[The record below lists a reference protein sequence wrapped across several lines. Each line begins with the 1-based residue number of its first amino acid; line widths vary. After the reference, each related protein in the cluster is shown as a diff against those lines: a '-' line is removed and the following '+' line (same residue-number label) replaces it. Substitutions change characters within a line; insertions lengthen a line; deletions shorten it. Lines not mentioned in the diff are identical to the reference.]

1 MSAASWTR
9 FSIFQVKSS
18 DLNKKASN
26 WKPFLVVLTNSHL
39 AIRAVQIQNKS
50 VHWVYNKVNAMHKT
64 NSYSTEILLL
74 LKSDCSKSKKV
85 FADTRSISNQ
95 VNVID
100 LLKTK
105 STGTIWQN
113 ILSKLDLSPKELL
126 DKSSPYYQANIR
138 GRDFEERDWTILLMN
153 NPSLIR
159 GPIVIKGN
167 KARLIDNPTDIYKM

>member
-1 MSAASWTR
+1 
-9 FSIFQVKSS
+9 
-18 DLNKKASN
+18 
-26 WKPFLVVLTNSHL
+26 
-39 AIRAVQIQNKS
+39 
-50 VHWVYNKVNAMHKT
+50 MHKT

-85 FADTRSISNQ
+85 FAYAKSISNQ

-113 ILSKLDLSPKELL
+113 ILSKLDMSPKELL
-126 DKSSPYYQANIR
+126 DKSNPYYQANIR

>member
-1 MSAASWTR
+1 M
-9 FSIFQVKSS
+9 
-18 DLNKKASN
+18 
-26 WKPFLVVLTNSHL
+26 LTSRHL
-39 AIRAVQIQNKS
+39 AIRAVQIQNQS
-50 VHWVYNKVNAMHKT
+50 VYWVYNKVNAMHRI
-64 NSYSTEILLL
+64 NSSSTETLLF

-85 FADTRSISNQ
+85 FAYAKSISNQ

-105 STGTIWQN
+105 STGTLWEN
-113 ILSKLDLSPKELL
+113 ILSKLNMSPKELL

-138 GRDFEERDWTILLMN
+138 GRDFEERDWTNLLMN

-167 KARLIDNPTDIYKM
+167 KARLIDNPTDIYRM